1 METKGKLT
9 GASRTLD
16 GKGIILTFEVDSSAS
31 GQIENMKK
39 VIYSGSGQQSISNKE
54 ALMPMH
60 MHGYL

>member
-16 GKGIILTFEVDSSAS
+16 GKGIVLTFEVDSSAS

-39 VIYSGSGQQSISNKE
+39 VIYSGSV
-54 ALMPMH
+54 
-60 MHGYL
+60 